1 MRKFNNTKTSLNREQ
16 AGIYISVQ
24 QSDRNLKEDKMIKK
38 TFLYAALLAV
48 SLTMVSTGCGD
59 TSSDTTTDDSSA
71 TTIDLNENV
80 TVITGSVVAAPVSS
94 GSVIA
99 KTSAGVTIAGPA
111 TTSSDGTYSLEIP
124 DTSLSEEF
132 YIESTGG
139 TYEDEATSTADV
151 EAGTLKLYFAADSLT
166 AGSTDSVAY
175 LRPSTTIIAGLIEEG
190 ETKDAAEAA
199 FETAFGYIPD
209 YTVAPADA
217 TLDSETA
224 TDAEKL
230 AGLRAASFSQ
240 LTADLGIEPGNQFEL
255 LTALRTDLAD
265 GLLDGQDADGAE
277 ISTATNGVK
286 LNANI
291 QNSFANSFNN
301 FHDGDKNQTG
311 LASDEI
317 GSFPF
322 ATTELTDTY
331 KVEYVKGTKAASNG
345 KTEFQLV
352 ITTIADGTAATGLIP
367 TIAPMMNMTS
377 HSHATPVHSITE
389 SSTAGTYDCIIY
401 YVMASKMMDGTSMG
415 FWDLKISIGTE
426 EAHFFPPVMMAMG
439 DTTLAKLKSSTDKI
453 AGMADTA
460 ENRTYFVFNDT
471 LVSMTSTY
479 TFNIF
484 LAAKASMMSFP
495 AVSDGTVLQ
504 DETPTDWTVSP
515 LLLEASTDGTTWVTM
530 TAGTD
535 TGEWTAAGLTGLT
548 DGTEGTIY
556 VKLTING
563 TQYTTDGETAV
574 GDGTNDYA
582 TFTVTPG
589 SSGMSM

>member
-1 MRKFNNTKTSLNREQ
+1 
-16 AGIYISVQ
+16 
-24 QSDRNLKEDKMIKK
+24 MIKK
-38 TFLYAALLAV
+38 TFLYAAFFAV
-48 SLTMVSTGCGD
+48 SLTLVSTGCGD
-59 TSSDTTTDDSSA
+59 TTEDTTGDSSA
-71 TTIDLNENV
+71 TTLELNESVESV
-80 TVITGSVVAAPVSS
+80 TTITGSVVAAPVAS

-111 TTSSDGTYSLEIP
+111 TTSADGTYSLDIP

-151 EAGTLKLYFAADSLT
+151 EAGTLKLYFSANSLT

-217 TLDSETA
+217 TLDSDTA
-224 TDAEKL
+224 TEAEKL

-255 LTALRTDLAD
+255 LTALKKDLGD
-265 GLLDGQDADGAE
+265 GSLDGQDADGAE
-277 ISTATNGVK
+277 ITTATNGVK
-286 LNANI
+286 LEANI
-291 QNSFANSFNN
+291 QNSFTTSFNN
-301 FHDGDKNQTG
+301 FHDGDKNRTG
-311 LASDEI
+311 LGADEI

-331 KVEYVKGTKAASNG
+331 TIEYVKGTKAASNG
-345 KTEFQLV
+345 KTEFQLI
-352 ITTIADGTAATGLIP
+352 ITTTADGTAATGLTP

-389 SSTAGTYDCIIY
+389 SSTAGTYDCVIY

-415 FWDLKISIGTE
+415 FWDLKVSIGTE

-453 AGMADTA
+453 AGMMDGSAD
-460 ENRTYFVFNDT
+460 NRTYFVFNDS
-471 LVSMTSTY
+471 LMSMTSTY
-479 TFNIF
+479 TFKIF

-495 AVSDGTVLQ
+495 AVTDGTVLQ
-504 DETPTDWTVSP
+504 DEDAADWTASP
-515 LLLEASTDGTTWVTM
+515 VLLEASTDGTTWVTM
-530 TAGTD
+530 TAGTN

-563 TQYTTDGETAV
+563 TQYTTDGETAA

-582 TFTVTPG
+582 TFTLTPG
-589 SSGMSM
+589 GMSM